1 MVIVVTLAFA
11 LCWLPIHVLE
21 LMKCANA
28 SILLNLLQTH
38 PKFLYAIRAFAHAL
52 AYFNSCLNPYL
63 YALLNRN
70 FCFDLIG
77 IFPTCCNSCGQ
88 TELLRPPMTRI
99 LSTSTA
105 HDEVLIQK
113 KTFSHDEEEDEE
125 YDNNGNYKILF
136 QNRTHIPSV
145 DVGCQVN
152 LLRTRCEN
160 SSSCS

>member
-1 MVIVVTLAFA
+1 MVIIVTLAFA
-11 LCWLPIHVLE
+11 VCWFPIHILE
-21 LMKCANA
+21 LMKCANS
-28 SILLNLLQTH
+28 SILLRTLQTH
-38 PKFLYAIRAFAHAL
+38 PKCLYAIRALAHAL

-77 IFPTCCNSCGQ
+77 IFPTFFNPCRQ
-88 TELLRPPMTRI
+88 VELLRPPVTRI
-99 LSTSTA
+99 LSTSNT
-105 HDEVLIQK
+105 HDEVLIHQ
-113 KTFSHDEEEDEE
+113 KTFDHDDEEEEENSDE
-125 YDNNGNYKILF
+125 NYKILF
-136 QNRTHIPSV
+136 QNRDHTHSV